1 MCSVQQQINQ
11 FTDSRRWMNFIECV
25 GIGLQLNIVILV
37 KETIVLAAPECC
49 PLCDATYKP
58 VSGQDLNA
66 VLDLITMDSKGG
78 EFLTGWGIQAFC
90 LQLSG
95 GQCLIVMDCP
105 CSKWKG
111 FPSLRERAKIAQE
124 LITGF
129 QSCFLEGIS
138 GGQAAVELTA
148 LRHMNHII
156 LSMFQGERNARV
168 KALDLILSALV
179 IMLDAQAS
187 WLEYT
192 QVENSYFLTKGD
204 RQALNHHFQTG
215 EVGKSVKI
223 AVFGQNINGFI
234 GVLHPGDQERARN
247 LLPLLGQ
254 ECLIVFEI
262 ENLFKLVRD
271 QSNRILGTLKNAVLL
286 IDDRSN
292 ILFANHAAVKLLEV
306 EPIDLIGTPVMQIS
320 GFLGNCLKSKIN
332 QPISGLNNI
341 FGSETHD
348 RLYDWQI
355 VPFYDKSRQMGC
367 LIIIED
373 KTDYYRLQEIGR
385 RAESF
390 STISSIISPLAHELR
405 NPLAAIKG
413 LLQLAGRKKEPEKTR
428 YYIDLVLHEIDRMSI
443 LVNEFLQLGRATDI
457 HIETLDLAAFLKETM
472 PLLEGESI
480 HKNIQIVIDLEEV
493 PPVSGDKAQL
503 TQILL
508 NLVRN
513 AAEAMGPQQRGTVTV
528 SLRNRLDRV
537 DLEVRDNGPGFKPE
551 TIDKLFQPFFT
562 TKEQGNGLGL
572 AIIKAIV
579 TSHGGQINAAN
590 HPDGG
595 AVFSIILPVEDKRS
609 QEVKKVDVII
619 ALAEDMLRYPMEQ
632 VLTASGFSIVATPDI
647 AQVLMWEKMYL
658 PRTVIFDL
666 DSIMDAGHIQVMWP
680 NSKYVAVGDS
690 ADFAD
695 ETEGLLIIPLP
706 VDYGRLVDELRSLI
720 V

>member
-1 MCSVQQQINQ
+1 MSPVQQQINQ
-11 FTDSRRWMNFIECV
+11 FTGSRRWMNFIECV
-25 GIGLQLNIVILV
+25 GIGLQVNIVILV

-49 PLCDATYKP
+49 PLCGATYKP
-58 VSGQDLNA
+58 LNGQDLSC
-66 VLDLITMDSKGG
+66 VLNLITMDSKGG
-78 EFLTGWGIQAFC
+78 ELLTGWGNQAFC
-90 LQLSG
+90 LRLSG
-95 GQCLIVMDCP
+95 GQCLIVTDCL
-105 CSKWKG
+105 CSARKG
-111 FPSLRERAKIAQE
+111 LPLLRDRAKIAQE

-138 GGQAAVELTA
+138 GGQSTVELTA

-156 LSMFQGERNARV
+156 LSMFQGDRNARV
-168 KALDLILSALV
+168 KVLDLILSALV

-192 QVENSYFLTKGD
+192 QAENSYFLIKGD
-204 RQALNHHFQTG
+204 RQALNHHLQTEKMDG
-215 EVGKSVKI
+215 SIKI
-223 AVFGQNINGFI
+223 AVTGPNINGFI
-234 GVLHPGDQERARN
+234 GVLQPRDPERARN

-254 ECLIVFEI
+254 ECIIVFEI

-271 QSNRILGTLKNAVLL
+271 QSNRILGILKNAVLL
-286 IDDRSN
+286 IDEQGN
-292 ILFANHAAVKLLEV
+292 ILFANHTAEKLLEM
-306 EPIDLIGTPVMQIS
+306 ELIDLIGTPVMQIS
-320 GFLGNCLKSKIN
+320 SFLGNCLQSKIS

-341 FGSETHD
+341 FGPETND

-355 VPFYDKSRQMGC
+355 VPFHEKSRQMGC
-367 LIIIED
+367 LIIMED
-373 KTDYYRLQEIGR
+373 KTNYYRLQEIGR

-428 YYIDLVLHEIDRMSI
+428 YYIDMVLQEIDRMSI
-443 LVNEFLQLGRATDI
+443 LVNEFLQLGRAADI
-457 HIETLDLAAFLKETM
+457 HVETLDLAAFLKETL
-472 PLLEGESI
+472 PLLEEETFG
-480 HKNIQIVIDLEEV
+480 KDIQIVTDLEAV

-503 TQILL
+503 TQILS
-508 NLVRN
+508 NLLCN
-513 AAEAMGPQQRGTVTV
+513 AVEVMLHQQQGTVTI

-537 DLEVRDNGPGFKPE
+537 VLEVRDNGPGIPPE
-551 TIDKLFQPFFT
+551 TIDKLFQLFFT

-572 AIIKAIV
+572 AIIKAII
-579 TSHGGQINAAN
+579 TSHGGQVTAAN

-595 AVFSIILPVEDKRS
+595 AVFSMTFPVKGKQSR
-609 QEVKKVDVII
+609 EVKKLDVII

-647 AQVLMWEKMYL
+647 AQVLRWEKIYL

-666 DSIMDAGHIQVMWP
+666 DSIMEAGPIQVIWP
-680 NSKYVAVGDS
+680 NAKYVAVGEP

-695 ETEGLLIIPLP
+695 ETEGLQIIPKP
-706 VDYGRLVDELRSLI
+706 IDYGRLVDELRSLI
-720 V
+720 M